1 MKMHLLV
8 AIVAAQVWMIVAS
21 AQGAPIRFRV
31 RTIDPTG
38 PKMQSAASMRDAGL
52 FAVQFKS
59 VITPEWK
66 AQLEE
71 LGAEIVGYVPE
82 NTLVVRLYAG
92 QPADVKA
99 LPFVYWV
106 GHISA
111 DLKVEPELL
120 GCEWDYVN
128 VVIKLVS
135 VGDAQS
141 VIAHLQNCG
150 ATGISIPTE
159 STTLLRA
166 TAPHSALLQIA
177 DLDEVQWIE
186 EWVQPRPTNNVSGQI
201 TTVIPAR
208 EQLGIYGEGQII
220 AIADTG
226 LDTGNFSTLHPDFAG
241 RLVKSYALRR
251 AGDWSDLIGHGTHVA
266 GIAAGSGAQ
275 SGSNPAIHDY
285 ETSFAG
291 MAPEADVIFQSIG
304 DNSGNVFP
312 PMNLDQLFSPVYAD
326 GARVHNNSWG
336 SPASGRYTV
345 YAQQLDEFIW
355 THKDFVAVFSAGNDG
370 TDKLPADGIVDPGS
384 LYTPA
389 TAKNCIAVGATESDR
404 NTGRVVTY
412 GNAWRYDF
420 TRLPISTDYISD
432 NPNGMVA
439 WSSRGPCEDGR
450 IKPDVCAPGS
460 NIISVRSQQAMNYG
474 WLPYD
479 TDYVYWGGTSMSA
492 PLVSGAAALVREY
505 CIKNRATNP
514 SAALVKAMLMNG
526 AADLFPGQYGDATS
540 ATREILTRRPDRS
553 EGWGR
558 INLSNTLEPAAPRV
572 VDFVDETAGINTG
585 DEKQYQYTVLDG
597 SLPLAITLA
606 WTDYPGELL
615 AAQELVNNLDLT
627 VVAPNQTSKY
637 YGNATFGDSINN
649 VETVDIPTPVAGT
662 YTVKVKGQNI
672 PYGPQPY
679 ALVVSAKL
687 PGSYIAGRL
696 TTASGK
702 PIASAA
708 ITINDGMS
716 DRTVS
721 TDGSGSYTV
730 HLSPGTY
737 TVTPDKPEWQF
748 SPAYRQV
755 LISDHGETGIDF
767 SGSANPGGISG
778 SVTRAA
784 GGMSNYILES
794 PHPYD
799 LDTDQSY
806 TINTHPDA
814 TQIRV
819 HFADVSVLEGYDFIV
834 ISTPD
839 ESRVQYISGEY
850 SDLWSD
856 WFEGNSLVVRLIT
869 GGWDTDWG
877 FYIDGLET
885 DIILEDGVDGVDIT
899 AEPYDISTT
908 TQNGG
913 QYVLPNLEPVS
924 YTLSLSKPHWDF
936 RPTTASVSV
945 PPGQGGTGSI
955 TLPGTDFL
963 AFAPASLGGEVLTG
977 DVRVFS
983 DNTEC
988 DHPYYDDWA
997 EIWEISHTGEE
1008 PCSRIRVHFSKIDM
1022 EHSFDFVQVLTPSGE
1037 IVNTYTGSYPDGV
1050 WSDWAPGNQLLIR
1063 LTSDE
1068 TWSWLNS
1075 YWGFAIDE
1083 YMVAGNERPLANVR
1097 VEMESGQA
1105 AMTGGDGRYLIT
1117 DVDAGKYCSLMADKP
1132 CFEIDPHVIYLNTL
1146 SGMTSDGGNF
1156 FAVPQ
1161 RLASAGMAKSLP
1173 DASPVMLEGLV
1184 VTAGAPRYADF
1195 FYVESSDRTNGIR
1208 VIKQQHSLQSGSKVN
1223 VSGTLATLHSGERA
1237 IIDPSVAVVGAGE
1250 VGPVGMPGR
1259 HLGGS
1264 SWLYDPLSGAGQVGI
1279 FGSTG
1284 LNNIGMLVT
1293 VWGRVTHSSLW
1304 DDYFYIDD
1312 GSAAVSGGDPRGV
1325 YVEASGLEVPEYGCY
1340 VSVTGI
1346 SSCELVDGHIVSRL
1360 LPRSQDD
1367 IKVQGVSP

>member
-1 MKMHLLV
+1 MKKHLLV

-38 PKMQSAASMRDAGL
+38 PKMQIAIPMRDAGL
-52 FAVQFKS
+52 FAIQFKN

-66 AQLEE
+66 AQLES
-71 LGAEIVGYVPE
+71 LGVAIVGYVPE
-82 NTLVVRLYAG
+82 NTLLVRLKAG
-92 QPADVKA
+92 QLADVKA
-99 LPFVYWV
+99 LPFVYWT

-111 DLKVEPELL
+111 DLKIEPELL
-120 GCEWDYVN
+120 ECQWDYVN
-128 VVIKLVS
+128 VVIKLTS
-135 VGDAQS
+135 AGDAQE
-141 VIAHLQNCG
+141 VVEQLQRLG

-159 STTLLRA
+159 STTILRA
-166 TAPHSALLQIA
+166 TVQPASLLQIA
-177 DLDEVQWIE
+177 DIDEVQWIE
-186 EWVQPRPTNNVSGQI
+186 EWIQPKPTNNVSGQI
-201 TTVIPAR
+201 TTVIPTR

-226 LDTGNFSTLHPDFAG
+226 LDTGSLATLHPDFAG

-275 SGSNPAIHDY
+275 SGSNPAAHEY

-291 MAPEADVIFQSIG
+291 MAPEAGIIFQSIG
-304 DNSGNVFP
+304 DGSGNVFP

-336 SPASGRYTV
+336 SPAYGKYTV
-345 YAQQLDEFIW
+345 YAQQLDEFVW
-355 THKDFVAVFSAGNDG
+355 AHKDFVAVFPAGNDG
-370 TDKLPADGIVDPGS
+370 ADKAPADGVVDPGS

-404 NTGRVVTY
+404 NTGRATTY
-412 GNAWRYDF
+412 GSAWRYDF
-420 TRLPISTDYISD
+420 PKLPISNDYISD

-450 IKPDVCAPGS
+450 IKPDICAPGS
-460 NIISVRSQQAMNYG
+460 NIISVRSHRAMNYG

-479 TDYVYWGGTSMSA
+479 TDYVYWGGTSMAA

-505 CIKNRATNP
+505 CIKNRAVNP

-526 AADLFPGQYGDATS
+526 ATDLFPGQYGDATS
-540 ATREILTRRPDRS
+540 ATREIRTLRPDRS

-572 VDFVDETAGINTG
+572 VDFVDETAGISTG
-585 DEKQYQYTVLDG
+585 DERQYQYTVIDG
-597 SLPLAITLA
+597 SLPLAVTLA

-615 AAQELVNNLDLT
+615 AAQELVNDLDLT
-627 VVAPNQTSKY
+627 VIGPNGTSRY
-637 YGNATFGDSINN
+637 YGNGTFGDSINN
-649 VETVDIPTPVAGT
+649 VETVDVPTPVAGT
-662 YTVKVKGQNI
+662 YTVKVKGHNV
-672 PYGPQPY
+672 PCGPQPY

-702 PIASAA
+702 PIASA
-708 ITINDGMS
+708 TVTVNDGVS

-721 TDGSGSYTV
+721 TDGNGSYTI
-730 HLSPGTY
+730 HLSPGNY
-737 TVTPDKPEWQF
+737 TVTPDKPQWQF
-748 SPAYRQV
+748 SPASRQV
-755 LISDHGETGIDF
+755 LIGDHGESGVDF
-767 SGSANPGGISG
+767 AGSANSGGISG
-778 SVTRAA
+778 TVTCAA
-784 GGMSNYILES
+784 GGMTNYILES

-799 LDTDQSY
+799 LNCNLNY
-806 TINTHPDA
+806 TVQAHPSA
-814 TQIRV
+814 TQIRL
-819 HFADVSVLEGYDFIV
+819 HFSEISVLEGYDFIV
-834 ISTPD
+834 VSTPD
-839 ESRVQYISGEY
+839 QSQIQYISGEY

-856 WFEGNSLVVRLIT
+856 WFDGNSLVVQLVAY
-869 GGWDTDWG
+869 GWDNDWG

-885 DIILEDGVDGVDIT
+885 DVITQGGVDGVEIT
-899 AEPYDISTT
+899 AEPYDISAT

-913 QYVLPNLEPVS
+913 QYVIPDLEPVS

-936 RPTTASVSV
+936 RPATASVSV

-977 DVRVFS
+977 DVRSFS
-983 DNTEC
+983 DNTASE
-988 DHPYYDDWA
+988 HPYYDDWD
-997 EIWEISHTGEE
+997 EMWTISYAGEE

-1022 EHSFDFVQVLTPSGE
+1022 EDSFDFVQVLTPDGE
-1037 IVNTYTGSYPDGV
+1037 IVHTYTGSYPDGI
-1050 WSDWAPGNQLLIR
+1050 WSDWVQGNELRIR

-1068 TWSWLNS
+1068 TYSWTNS
-1075 YWGFAIDE
+1075 YWGFAVDE
-1083 YMVAGNERPLANVR
+1083 YMIAGNERPLANVR
-1097 VEMESGQA
+1097 VGIESGQA
-1105 AMTGGDGRYLIT
+1105 AMTDSDGKYLIT
-1117 DVDAGKYCSLMADKP
+1117 NVGAGEYYGLIAQKP
-1132 CFEIDPHVIYLNTL
+1132 CFEIDPPLRYLNAI
-1146 SGMTSDGGNF
+1146 SGMTSDGGDF

-1161 RLASAGMAKSLP
+1161 KISSAGVVKTLADS
-1173 DASPVMLEGLV
+1173 SPVTLEGLV
-1184 VTAGAPRYADF
+1184 VTAGAPRYTNF
-1195 FYVESSDRTNGIR
+1195 FYVESPDRTSGIR
-1208 VIKQQHSLQSGSKVN
+1208 VIKQQHGLQVGSKVN
-1223 VSGTLATLHSGERA
+1223 VYGALATLPSGERA
-1237 IIDPSVAVVGAGE
+1237 IVNPSVDVVGTGAVV
-1250 VGPVGMPGR
+1250 PVGMSSR
-1259 HLGGS
+1259 QLGGS
-1264 SWLYDPLSGAGQVGI
+1264 NWLYDPISGAGQVGI
-1279 FGSTG
+1279 FGSIG

-1293 VWGRVTHSSLW
+1293 IWGKVTHSNLW

-1312 GSAAVSGGDPRGV
+1312 GGASTSGSDPRGV
-1325 YVEASGLEVPEYGCY
+1325 RIEAAGLEIPEYGCY

-1346 SSCELVDGHIVSRL
+1346 SSCEMAGGHIVSRL
-1360 LPRSQDD
+1360 LVRGQSD
-1367 IKVQGVSP
+1367 IKVQDVSP